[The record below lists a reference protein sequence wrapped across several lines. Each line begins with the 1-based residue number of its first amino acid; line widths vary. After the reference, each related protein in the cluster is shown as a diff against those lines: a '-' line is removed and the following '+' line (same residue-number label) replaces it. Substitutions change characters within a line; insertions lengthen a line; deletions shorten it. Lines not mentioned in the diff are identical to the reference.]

1 MATSEEALRD
11 AWRQVAGPHR
21 TAAIERL
28 LGRYREPHRRYH
40 TADHI
45 ATMLNALHE
54 ITAHCSPEAV
64 PRDPEA
70 VVLAML
76 FHDAVYDPAAPGNEE
91 ASAVLAGRC
100 ADELGWAPYRCGHV
114 ERLVMATAGHTADDP
129 DSAALIDADL
139 AVLAAGP
146 SAYSAYA
153 LAVRE
158 EYHHVGDE
166 HWAAGRAVVLRGFL
180 AREHVFCTEYMRMHA
195 DQRARANM
203 AAELATLS

>member
-76 FHDAVYDPAAPGNEE
+76 FHDAVYD
-91 ASAVLAGRC
+91 LAG
-100 ADELGWAPYRCGHV
+100 
-114 ERLVMATAGHTADDP
+114 
-129 DSAALIDADL
+129 SAAASNEQ
-139 AVLAAGP
+139 ANAA
-146 SAYSAYA
+146 SI
-153 LAVRE
+153 
-158 EYHHVGDE
+158 
-166 HWAAGRAVVLRGFL
+166 AAWYGGSPR
-180 AREHVFCTEYMRMHA
+180 
-195 DQRARANM
+195 
-203 AAELATLS
+203 